1 MKLKILRNLLRDNIL
16 LPSLRAKRSNLINLF
31 LCLSFLLT
39 YQAIVRA
46 EDKKVDN
53 DMSVLED
60 EPVAEKKEPAW
71 KELLK
76 RLDQKMEEA
85 RKKKS
90 QQPVGG
96 TTNAMAVRGKEKVS
110 TQGQSPQERLR
121 FKGVRN
127 AAQKPDA
134 PKAEAPKANAPEDTE
149 MKDLESAM
157 STVKMGD
164 SKKSEAAIGDFEK
177 KYPASAWKN
186 DLEAIQKSLQEEK

>member
-1 MKLKILRNLLRDNIL
+1 MKSKILRNLIRNSSQIFVL
-16 LPSLRAKRSNLINLF
+16 AFF
-31 LCLSFLLT
+31 LSCGV
-39 YQAIVRA
+39 AVRA
-46 EDKKVDN
+46 EDKKVDKKVDN

-60 EPVAEKKEPAW
+60 EPVVEKKEPAW

-96 TTNAMAVRGKEKVS
+96 TTNAMAVRGKEKTP

-121 FKGVRN
+121 FKGIRS
-127 AAQKPDA
+127 AAPKPDA
-134 PKAEAPKANAPEDTE
+134 PKAEAPKARMPEDTE

-177 KYPASAWKN
+177 KYPASAWKS
-186 DLEAIQKSLQEEK
+186 DLDSISKSLQEEK